1 MPEGARHAIVTG
13 AASGLGRAL
22 AVALAREG
30 WHVAVCDVD
39 AVGCDETLKLIRGVG
54 GSGQIEPL
62 DVRSADEWHALAS
75 RLRTQWPQL
84 DLLVNNAG
92 VATSGL
98 VGRAPLDDWQW
109 TIETNLLGTI
119 YGCHT
124 FVPWLR
130 ENDRGARVVNV
141 ASIAAFVSGPAMGA
155 YNVAKAGVVALSET
169 LYAELARTS
178 VGVTVVCPGFF
189 ASGLLSRAR
198 FTEDVHREIVERFT
212 ERSRID
218 CDAVARATLRAVR
231 RRELYVVLPFRVRML
246 WRIKRISPSFLAWL
260 VSRIY
265 RESAGE

>member
-1 MPEGARHAIVTG
+1 MTEAPRHAIVTG

-39 AVGCDETLKLIRGVG
+39 ESGSQATLELIRGVG

-62 DVRSADEWHALAS
+62 DVRSADEWQSLAS
-75 RLRTQWPQL
+75 RLRTQWPRL

-109 TIETNLLGTI
+109 TIKTNLLGTI

-130 ENDRGARVVNV
+130 ENDRGSHVVNI
-141 ASIAAFVSGPAMGA
+141 ASVAAFASGPAMGA

-189 ASGLLSRAR
+189 ASGLLSRAH
-198 FTEDVHREIVERFT
+198 FTDDAHRETVERFT

-218 CDAVARATLRAVR
+218 CDAVARATLKAMGRKK
-231 RRELYVVLPFRVRML
+231 LYVVLPFRARIL
-246 WRIKRISPSFLAWL
+246 WRIKRLSPSLFAWL
-260 VSRIY
+260 MSKIY
-265 RESAGE
+265 RESASE